1 MNKNQT
7 IIIDTGSYK
16 TKIGYQDE
24 LYPSVI
30 MPTII
35 GEPKSQDIIIGVD
48 QKNYFIGNETLGK
61 EELLTISRPI

>member
-7 IIIDTGSYK
+7 IIIDTGSYQ